1 MTETTVAQGR
11 ERNVAASEESPVA
24 GSAPAGL
31 DARPAGAVRRLVAT
45 YRSEIALGIA
55 ILLIEFVVSFW
66 TPQVFSYGNVA
77 NVAQSAAPL
86 VIMALGSL
94 LVIITGG
101 IDLSVG
107 STFSLSG
114 MVAGLAMSAGAS
126 WPVASVVGLGVGI
139 VVGAVNGL
147 LVTMLGLAP
156 FVVTLITYAVGAS
169 LAFVITEGHSIA
181 LLDPTFYLLNGGHL
195 IPGLANYVLFCL
207 VGTAAIE
214 LGLRKL
220 VMGRWVYA
228 VGSNDKAS
236 RLLGIP
242 VNGIRLGVYVIAGL
256 LAAFSSM
263 LSLSYISN
271 SEATSG
277 ANMMLQAIA
286 ACVIGGAS
294 LFGGTGSAVGAALG
308 AVMITVIQ
316 NGVNLIGINSF
327 WQGSVTGLVILVAV
341 LIDRLTKIRA

>member
-1 MTETTVAQGR
+1 MTAPQQPI
-11 ERNVAASEESPVA
+11 ADA
-24 GSAPAGL
+24 GVS
-31 DARPAGAVRRLVAT
+31 DARRSGLLRRLGAT
-45 YRSEIALGIA
+45 YSSELALALA
-55 ILLIEFVVSFW
+55 ILLIEGVVSFW
-66 TPQVFSYGNVA
+66 SPQVFSYGNIA
-77 NVAQSAAPL
+77 NVAQAAAPL
-86 VIMALGSL
+86 VIMALGVL
-94 LVIITGG
+94 LVIITSG

-126 WPVASVVGLGVGI
+126 WPVGCLVGLVIGVA
-139 VVGAVNGL
+139 VGAVNGL
-147 LVTMLGLAP
+147 LVTLLGLAP
-156 FVVTLITYAVGAS
+156 FVVTLITYAVAAS
-169 LAFVITEGHSIA
+169 LAFVITDGHSIA
-181 LLDPTFYLLNGGHL
+181 LLDPNFYLLNGGSL
-195 IPGLANYVLFCL
+195 VPGVANYVLFCL
-207 VGTAAIE
+207 ILTVAIE
-214 LGLRKL
+214 LCLRKL

-228 VGSNDKAS
+228 IGSNDKAS

-242 VNGIRLGVYVIAGL
+242 VNRIRLGVYVGAGL
-256 LAAFSSM
+256 LAAFASM

-294 LFGGTGSAVGAALG
+294 LFGGTGSAIGAALG

>member
-1 MTETTVAQGR
+1 MPGSADASHAGR
-11 ERNVAASEESPVA
+11 ESGAVAASRA
-24 GSAPAGL
+24 GFF
-31 DARPAGAVRRLVAT
+31 RRLMTT
-45 YRSEIALGIA
+45 YRSELALAVA
-55 ILLIEFVVSFW
+55 ILLIEGVVSFW
-66 TPQVFSYGNVA
+66 SPQVFSYGNIA
-77 NVAQSAAPL
+77 NVAQAAAPL
-86 VIMALGSL
+86 VIMSLGVL
-94 LVIITGG
+94 LVIITSG

-114 MVAGLAMSAGAS
+114 MVAGLTMLSGAS
-126 WPVASVVGLGVGI
+126 WPIGCLAGLAVGI
-139 VVGAVNGL
+139 VVGAINGA
-147 LVTMLGLAP
+147 LVTFVGLAP

-169 LAFVITEGHSIA
+169 LAFVITDGHSIA
-181 LLDPTFYLLNGGHL
+181 LLDPTFYLLNSGHL
-195 IPGLANYVLFCL
+195 IPHISNFVLFCL
-207 VGTAAIE
+207 VGAIAIE

-220 VMGRWVYA
+220 VLGRWVYA

-242 VNGIRLGVYVIAGL
+242 VNGVRLGVYVIAGL

-271 SEATSG
+271 AEATSG

-308 AVMITVIQ
+308 AVMISVIQ
-316 NGVNLIGINSF
+316 NGVDLIGINSF